1 MNIILEIGLNHLGS
15 INKLNQIFINT
26 SSLKF
31 KFSLTLQI
39 IDQNFFIKN
48 KILKY
53 YLPEKYLLDKLL
65 KFKIRT
71 NNQIGIATNYKI
83 DPFLLSKYQIDFIK
97 ILSSNFNNQD
107 LIDFYLGNNF
117 KTFISTGNVSPK
129 KIINKYNNFK
139 KKYQKLSNFI
149 ITDFTN
155 KTDQLSFENK
165 QVKENNISKISY
177 GIHYQNNFPGY
188 LSSLMS
194 LDSLFIYIKPKKYSI
209 ILIIYMPF
217 KYIV

>member
-83 DPFLLSKYQIDFIK
+83 DPFC
-97 ILSSNFNNQD
+97 
-107 LIDFYLGNNF
+107 
-117 KTFISTGNVSPK
+117 
-129 KIINKYNNFK
+129 
-139 KKYQKLSNFI
+139 
-149 ITDFTN
+149 
-155 KTDQLSFENK
+155 
-165 QVKENNISKISY
+165 
-177 GIHYQNNFPGY
+177 YQNIK
-188 LSSLMS
+188 LISL
-194 LDSLFIYIKPKKYSI
+194 KY
-209 ILIIYMPF
+209 
-217 KYIV
+217 

>member
-15 INKLNQIFINT
+15 INKLNQILINT

-39 IDQNFFIKN
+39 IDQNFFIKK

-97 ILSSNFNNQD
+97 
-107 LIDFYLGNNF
+107 Y
-117 KTFISTGNVSPK
+117 
-129 KIINKYNNFK
+129 
-139 KKYQKLSNFI
+139 
-149 ITDFTN
+149 
-155 KTDQLSFENK
+155 
-165 QVKENNISKISY
+165 
-177 GIHYQNNFPGY
+177 
-188 LSSLMS
+188 
-194 LDSLFIYIKPKKYSI
+194 
-209 ILIIYMPF
+209 
-217 KYIV
+217 